1 MNVTVTQV
9 PFKVDKKTLSYL
21 SFLDL
26 LLEKSI
32 QESEQMTF
40 GETEKFN
47 KKELKIIGKM
57 PWVNKLLRT
66 LKNK

>member
-1 MNVTVTQV
+1 
-9 PFKVDKKTLSYL
+9 
-21 SFLDL
+21 
-26 LLEKSI
+26 LEKSI

-57 PWVNKLLRT
+57 P
-66 LKNK
+66 

>member
-32 QESEQMTF
+32 QESEQITL
-40 GETEKFN
+40 GETEKFTAKE
-47 KKELKIIGKM
+47 KKVIGKM
-57 PWVNKLLRT
+57 P
-66 LKNK
+66 